1 VSLLYP
7 EDWAD
12 IGKQTVHGRPR
23 AFMLERALLAD
34 RSAAF
39 YGQYT
44 IPTSRTVAN
53 ALHVGTTTRWW
64 WEPIRRQMLRYSGVP
79 EDVLDRN
86 LEGLGAI
93 DPATVNQPHMAGVD
107 TDVNVG
113 AGVSEV
119 EPLATPGTYT
129 PLVTYIS
136 RQSSRR
142 RLTPESHADL
152 VQHLEDR
159 AKTVGFELVIV
170 EAEKLSM
177 EDQFALAGRTTVSTR
192 CVDTWGARE
201 YDGQVAVGGSHAHSI
216 RDGGGG
222 GHGAKADTAAE
233 LEQEPTR
240 RSLLIASDHARRA
253 R

>member
-1 VSLLYP
+1 MSLLYP

-53 ALHVGTTTRWW
+53 ALHIGTTTRWW
-64 WEPIRRQMLRYSGVP
+64 WEPIRRQMLRYSGVQ
-79 EDVLDRN
+79 EGILDRN

-113 AGVSEV
+113 VGVSEV
-119 EPLATPGTYT
+119 EPLATPGTYS

-136 RQSSRR
+136 RQNSRR

-152 VQHLEDR
+152 VRHLEDR

-177 EDQFALAGRTTVSTR
+177 EDQFALAGRTTVSMTDVMSTMAR
-192 CVDTWGARE
+192 ARLQCGRPTWGQSRS
-201 YDGQVAVGGSHAHSI
+201 GP
-216 RDGGGG
+216 
-222 GHGAKADTAAE
+222 GAEVDMAAE
-233 LEQEPTR
+233 LELAPTR
-240 RSLLIASDHARRA
+240 RPLLIASDHARRA